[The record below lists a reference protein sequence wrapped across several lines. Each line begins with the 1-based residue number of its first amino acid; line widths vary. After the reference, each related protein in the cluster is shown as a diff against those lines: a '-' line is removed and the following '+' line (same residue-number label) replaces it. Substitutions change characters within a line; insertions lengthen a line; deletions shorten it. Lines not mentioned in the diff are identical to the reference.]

1 MWDRWQSDSKIKVT
15 QHVLLRFL
23 DSIQGQTD
31 MEVALRVFG
40 HLNNGDFGTS
50 LEVPFEQ
57 DNFYK
62 LRSKIKTLVPNGGC
76 TAASAFSG
84 ALKDFP
90 SSDLYSLARF
100 VKENYG
106 MFHFTCDHYDQ
117 LIDLMRHDKKSRDGE
132 INCTLLKQ
140 CGDPKID
147 NTITTHDIKAALDIY
162 RDLME

>member
-1 MWDRWQSDSKIKVT
+1 MKTHRLLIVLTLLAIGACCSPARAQQQAEKNRLLIILDCSQSMWDRWQSDSKIKVT

-76 TAASAFSG
+76 TAASY
-84 ALKDFP
+84 P
-90 SSDLYSLARF
+90 AR
-100 VKENYG
+100 
-106 MFHFTCDHYDQ
+106 
-117 LIDLMRHDKKSRDGE
+117 RHCN
-132 INCTLLKQ
+132 IV
-140 CGDPKID
+140 
-147 NTITTHDIKAALDIY
+147 
-162 RDLME
+162 